1 MQQIIPDCPKVLK
14 KRGSISFKKIP
25 KRFLTSNRT
34 INKIYLF
41 SCNLRAGRGASTLKP
56 LNLRSPGR
64 KGIFFFF
71 GDHMFFMKI
80 IRPLA
85 VLTIMSAALSAQSEI
100 KNDFIDPEVQNYF
113 ETVYGY
119 KNPAEKKGSFRDAP
133 ISMVNQ
139 GTSIKNLPAV
149 MGKKYSSSAGNSS
162 DSLPLYYSV
171 KNAYSSG
178 PLSSCVIEPD
188 EISFGNLKKFVLTE
202 VRTSAS
208 NSEKVYSRILLPSGF
223 VLGGEE
229 TIKAGKQEDR
239 VFIGWLPSDNLSSIM
254 GNSMVKSVYLSRRK
268 DLKAPMTE
276 INLVIKAPVDR
287 DPALFAEAFEKQ
299 VAGLGFVARDIK
311 NIKAGPNAR
320 FYLVEIKGGMP
331 IDKTEQLLSN
341 PFVLKLGSGI

>member
-1 MQQIIPDCPKVLK
+1 MFP
-14 KRGSISFKKIP
+14 
-25 KRFLTSNRT
+25 
-34 INKIYLF
+34 
-41 SCNLRAGRGASTLKP
+41 CNPRAGRGASTLKP

-64 KGIFFFF
+64 KEIFFFF
-71 GDHMFFMKI
+71 GDHMFFMKA
-80 IRPLA
+80 IRHLA
-85 VLTIMSAALSAQSEI
+85 ILTLTGTSLLAQNEI

-133 ISMVNQ
+133 VSLVNQ
-139 GTSIKNLPAV
+139 GTSIKNLPAM
-149 MGKKYSSSAGNSS
+149 MGKKYSSSTRNSA
-162 DSLPLYYSV
+162 DLLPLYYSV

-178 PLSSCVIEPD
+178 PISSCVIEPD
-188 EISFGNLKKFVLTE
+188 GISFGNLKKFTLAE
-202 VRTSAS
+202 VRTSAFS
-208 NSEKVYSRILLPSGF
+208 SERVYSTILLPAGF

-229 TIKAGKQEDR
+229 TIKYGKQEDK
-239 VFIGWLPSDNLSSIM
+239 VLIGWLPADKLNAIM

-276 INLVIKAPVDR
+276 INLIIKAPADR

-299 VAGLGFVARDIK
+299 VSSIGFVARDVK

-320 FYLVEIKGGMP
+320 FYLIEIRGGMP
-331 IDKTEQLLSN
+331 IDKTEQLLAN